1 MVLNPLS
8 NNSDARN
15 PSNKY
20 ILLSRGSLTKK
31 KETPLD
37 EYLNTNPE
45 AIQKS
50 FYCYIVSCMNDE
62 SIRGYM
68 DGFRNLLVQHYIDN
82 QTEEL
87 PDEIKDDEVTMDFRK
102 QEIDKHAQKL
112 SNQVIEDLFL
122 LMNHN
127 DKIEV

>member
-1 MVLNPLS
+1 MSDVKIPHS
-8 NNSDARN
+8 N
-15 PSNKY
+15 
-20 ILLSRGSLTKK
+20 
-31 KETPLD
+31 
-37 EYLNTNPE
+37 YLNRNGNPRSKTE
-45 AIQKS
+45 SAISEFKK
-50 FYCYIVSCMNDE
+50 
-62 SIRGYM
+62 
-68 DGFRNLLVQHYIDN
+68 LLDDKTHIDN